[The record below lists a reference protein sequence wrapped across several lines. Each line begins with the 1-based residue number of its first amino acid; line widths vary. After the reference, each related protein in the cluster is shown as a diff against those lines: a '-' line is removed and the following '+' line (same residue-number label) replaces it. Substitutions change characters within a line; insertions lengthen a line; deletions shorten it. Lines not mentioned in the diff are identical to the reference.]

1 MTTDKKTLAVDVLN
15 EMERAS
21 ERLFDAG
28 LHGDL
33 SLDVARD
40 AVAELIEASDRA
52 LIALAQA
59 EEALERRT
67 GFGQSINQLAA
78 NGEAEEYAD
87 LSVALARVKGES
99 A

>member
-1 MTTDKKTLAVDVLN
+1 MNTSVDVLN

-21 ERLFDAG
+21 SRLFDAG

-40 AVAELIEASDRA
+40 AVAELIEV
-52 LIALAQA
+52 
-59 EEALERRT
+59 
-67 GFGQSINQLAA
+67 
-78 NGEAEEYAD
+78 AEEYAD
-87 LSVALARVKGES
+87 AEAALANREIEGINAQSIDRLQSRVYAARRDLESALARVKG

>member
-1 MTTDKKTLAVDVLN
+1 MTTNNKTLALDVLN

-28 LHGDL
+28 LHRDL

-40 AVAELIEASDRA
+40 AVAELIEAAES
-52 LIALAQA
+52 IADHYDMDGYGATAWKSL
-59 EEALERRT
+59 ALEMADKART
-67 GFGQSINQLAA
+67 
-78 NGEAEEYAD
+78 
-87 LSVALARVKGES
+87 ALARVKGES

>member
-1 MTTDKKTLAVDVLN
+1 MNTNNKTLAVDVLN

-40 AVAELIEASDRA
+40 AVAELIDKVDSYLTLGDSDTVYR
-52 LIALAQA
+52 
-59 EEALERRT
+59 E
-67 GFGQSINQLAA
+67 
-78 NGEAEEYAD
+78 
-87 LSVALARVKGES
+87 LSAALARVKGES

>member
-1 MTTDKKTLAVDVLN
+1 MTTDNKTLALDVLN

-28 LHGDL
+28 LHRDL

-40 AVAELIEASDRA
+40 AVAELIEEHQLLLEAVKHLPATDGRVIG
-52 LIALAQA
+52 LIPLIGRS
-59 EEALERRT
+59 EA
-67 GFGQSINQLAA
+67 
-78 NGEAEEYAD
+78 
-87 LSVALARVKGES
+87 ALARVKGES